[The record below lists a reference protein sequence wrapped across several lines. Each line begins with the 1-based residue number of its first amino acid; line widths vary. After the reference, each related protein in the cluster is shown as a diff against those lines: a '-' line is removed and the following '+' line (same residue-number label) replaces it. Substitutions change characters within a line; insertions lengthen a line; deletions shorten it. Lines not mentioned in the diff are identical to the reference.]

1 MCVCVCVCVCACVRA
16 CVRVCV
22 GLTVSLVKSKSMVVG
37 AGADVG
43 LLSPIPIGD
52 GFIDVVED
60 FQYLGT

>member
-1 MCVCVCVCVCACVRA
+1 
-16 CVRVCV
+16 
-22 GLTVSLVKSKSMVVG
+22 MVVG

-60 FQYLGT
+60 FQ